1 MARGYVSVKG
11 KACNGKKAYLV
22 KGNLTYKGK
31 KAYVVKNGKTCL
43 SWSGTESGE
52 MVVTSSGTI
61 TIPSG
66 VSLVDIFCVGGG
78 GGAGGWTYIE
88 NYKTDGSLGL
98 LVENYGGGGGGGYTS
113 TALDVPVTPGETLTV
128 TIGAGGRTGRSY
140 NMFFAPSVGIN
151 DEYGTNNANT
161 DGADGGTTSV
171 KRGSTTLCTASG
183 GEGGGCVTSSSTKG
197 RRKGGDGGSGG
208 CGGGYYNTSDNKN
221 VLAYNGGTDGG
232 DGDTGY
238 DGTDSGLPGSGQ
250 GFTTR
255 AFEESNGT
263 LYASGGDGAGN
274 TASATANSGDGA
286 NVAIG
291 ADINSSGY
299 VDRYGGSGVV
309 IIRWKER
316 EV

>member
-22 KGNLTYKGK
+22 KGRRMYKGK
-31 KAYVVKNGKTCL
+31 KAYIVKGGKTYL

-52 MVVTSSGTI
+52 MVVTTSGEI

-78 GGAGGWTYIE
+78 GGAGGWLERLYISANGDIASNHE
-88 NYKTDGSLGL
+88 F
-98 LVENYGGGGGGGYTS
+98 YGGGGGGGYTS
-113 TALDVPVTPGETLTV
+113 TAFDVPVTPGETLTV
-128 TIGAGGRTGRSY
+128 TIGAGGRTGKSY
-140 NMFFAPSVGIN
+140 YIYKDYGNQIT
-151 DEYGTNNANT
+151 DEYGTTSYT

-171 KRGSTTLCTASG
+171 KRGSETLCTASG
-183 GEGGGCVTSSSTKG
+183 GSGGGHWSTSSAKG
-197 RRKGGDGGSGG
+197 QRKGGDGGSGG
-208 CGGGYYNTSDNKN
+208 CGGGYYDYGNNIN
-221 VLAYNGGTDGG
+221 VMAYNGGTDGG

-238 DGTDSGLPGSGQ
+238 DGKDTGLPGSGQ
-250 GFTTR
+250 GYTTR

-274 TASATANSGDGA
+274 NASATANSGDGA
-286 NVAIG
+286 NVALG
-291 ADINSSGY
+291 YGINSSGY
-299 VDRYGGSGVV
+299 VDHYGGSGVV